1 MMLFIEGLQSG
12 DRDQDAA
19 DEEAGLN
26 ENTVECEVDVR
37 EQTAEDDEVLVL
49 LEGAESGGDVL
60 DVDEGFNSRT

>member
-37 EQTAEDDEVLVL
+37 EQTAEDDEMLVL

-60 DVDEGFNSRT
+60 DVDEGFSSRT

>member
-1 MMLFIEGLQSG
+1 MMLFIGGLQSG

-37 EQTAEDDEVLVL
+37 EQTAEDDEMLVL

-60 DVDEGFNSRT
+60 DVDEGFSSRT